1 MPSVPA
7 TFWNALVV
15 SATNPTSAQPIFRPC
30 SRLVTTRRLTK
41 TGQRVELLP
50 DSSGLGRESNPLHAN
65 ASYTTLEAKNT
76 PVAQLARDLG
86 RQASPLCPSTHRPRY
101 LFVSSQIATFLPALT
116 PFGPSARVRRMVK
129 AKKFSSSSSARGK
142 SSPKPQKRKPLA
154 PAHPPQRG
162 GVELVDPRVQAQM
175 KLYDEALGLFHQQ
188 KFQRAKQE
196 LEKILEGP
204 SKELADRARM
214 HIRIAEQRMK
224 PSQEQNPRTPED
236 HYQRGVAMMNLGR
249 WDDARESLDKARK
262 LAPKADHIVYALA
275 ALDCLTGEADAALA
289 NLKIAIELRSAN
301 RYHARNDE
309 DFAFLQEDP
318 RFTELLYP
326 EKDGG
331 Y

>member
-1 MPSVPA
+1 MAKARKP
-7 TFWNALVV
+7 
-15 SATNPTSAQPIFRPC
+15 
-30 SRLVTTRRLTK
+30 
-41 TGQRVELLP
+41 
-50 DSSGLGRESNPLHAN
+50 SSGSSRHSKG
-65 ASYTTLEAKNT
+65 
-76 PVAQLARDLG
+76 
-86 RQASPLCPSTHRPRY
+86 RPR
-101 LFVSSQIATFLPALT
+101 SQPKSQKKKTFPPA
-116 PFGPSARVRRMVK
+116 P
-129 AKKFSSSSSARGK
+129 
-142 SSPKPQKRKPLA
+142 
-154 PAHPPQRG
+154 PAQRG

-175 KLYDEALGLFHQQ
+175 KVYDEALALFHQQ

-196 LEKILEGP
+196 LEKVVEGP

-214 HIRIAEQRMK
+214 HIKISEQRMK
-224 PSQEQNPRTPED
+224 PSQEQNPRTPEE

-262 LAPKADHIVYALA
+262 LAPKTDHIVYALA

-289 NLKIAIELRSAN
+289 NLKIAIELRGAN

-326 EKDGG
+326 EKEGG